1 MHTMSRRLDGTV
13 ALITGA
19 ASGIGRATA
28 LELAREGASVALVG
42 RRADQLATLAD
53 EISAAG
59 GQSLVV
65 PTDISDPRAAAEAVD
80 RTVEGLGRL
89 DTLVNN
95 AGVMLLGPTPGADL
109 DDWRRMVDVNLT
121 GLMHITH
128 AALPHL
134 LKAAAEGPRNVADIV
149 NVSSV
154 NGRVA
159 FAMSAVYSATKFA
172 VNGFSEALRQELG
185 RQHVRVALVE
195 PGSVDATCSR
205 TDASSPASATAT
217 PCSPT

>member
-1 MHTMSRRLDGTV
+1 
-13 ALITGA
+13 
-19 ASGIGRATA
+19 
-28 LELAREGASVALVG
+28 
-42 RRADQLATLAD
+42 
-53 EISAAG
+53 
-59 GQSLVV
+59 V
-65 PTDISDPRAAAEAVD
+65 PTDISDSRAAAEAVD

-109 DDWRRMVDVNLT
+109 DDWQRMLDVNLT

-172 VNGFSEALRQELG
+172 VNKL
-185 RQHVRVALVE
+185 LVK
-195 PGSVDATCSR
+195 
-205 TDASSPASATAT
+205 
-217 PCSPT
+217 PTEQA

>member
-1 MHTMSRRLDGTV
+1 MSRRLDGTV